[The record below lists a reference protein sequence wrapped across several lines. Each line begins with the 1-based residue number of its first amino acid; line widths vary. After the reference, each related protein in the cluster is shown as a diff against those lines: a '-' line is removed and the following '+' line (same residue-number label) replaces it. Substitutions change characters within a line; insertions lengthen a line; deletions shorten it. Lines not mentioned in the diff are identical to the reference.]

1 MVFQVRMD
9 KWTSD
14 EVFEWLHSTIR
25 ISEEKAT
32 IFRDEEVDG
41 RALLGFTERRLQDDP
56 FSLRV
61 GPRVKIMQ
69 AINQFNDAP
78 GKDLLLCGF
87 RSGCNN
93 CVFEVA
99 AHSVLIP
106 TRPRAICTHQRDH
119 ARA

>member
-1 MVFQVRMD
+1 
-9 KWTSD
+9 
-14 EVFEWLHSTIR
+14 
-25 ISEEKAT
+25 
-32 IFRDEEVDG
+32 
-41 RALLGFTERRLQDDP
+41 
-56 FSLRV
+56 
-61 GPRVKIMQ
+61 
-69 AINQFNDAP
+69 
-78 GKDLLLCGF
+78 LLLCGF